1 MWRKQILKTCRWV
14 RKVWIKMWEK
24 CAEKNVGKGV
34 ITSDK
39 QSWQHI
45 LLVCGK
51 IIVGKQISA
60 DNFIGL

>member
-1 MWRKQILKTCRWV
+1 MGKEWKIS
-14 RKVWIKMWEK
+14 
-24 CAEKNVGKGV
+24 VGKGV

-39 QSWQHI
+39 QRWQKMW
-45 LLVCGK
+45 LVCGK

>member
-1 MWRKQILKTCRWV
+1 MSEKSVNKNV
-14 RKVWIKMWEK
+14 GKVCK
-24 CAEKNVGKGV
+24 KNVGKGV

-39 QSWQHI
+39 QRWQHI